1 MKCRYELTFV
11 CVCKYTVVHVII
23 ASDVMIL
30 DCVDFSVVKM
40 TLTLVDLGQFSS
52 LRSGNLSILFGMVHY
67 LRFLLSSIGLKAAC
81 LRKCVATR
89 LIISPDVHDCWL
101 HRFVVVATI
110 IILNEQIEF
119 SSPRL
124 QN

>member
-1 MKCRYELTFV
+1 M
-11 CVCKYTVVHVII
+11 VHVII

-40 TLTLVDLGQFSS
+40 TLMLADLGQFSS

-81 LRKCVATR
+81 MRKCVATR
-89 LIISPDVHDCWL
+89 LIISSDVHDCWL
-101 HRFVVVATI
+101 HMVM
-110 IILNEQIEF
+110 
-119 SSPRL
+119 SSTT
-124 QN
+124 